1 MLTRSDVSLS
11 NASDQTDTSF
21 TGDSLVRYQ
30 FVGEYEDR
38 YFRRPPV
45 RPNSRD
51 KRISFKDSILLQPLL
66 IVRVPALRQ
75 ASRNGQSQ
83 HRATVPLDHSA

>member
-1 MLTRSDVSLS
+1 MLTRSDVSLC
-11 NASDQTDTSF
+11 NASDQTGTSF

-38 YFRRPPV
+38 YFRTPSA

-51 KRISFKDSILLQPLL
+51 KRIPFKDSVLLPPLL
-66 IVRVPALRQ
+66 IVRVPALR
-75 ASRNGQSQ
+75 
-83 HRATVPLDHSA
+83 